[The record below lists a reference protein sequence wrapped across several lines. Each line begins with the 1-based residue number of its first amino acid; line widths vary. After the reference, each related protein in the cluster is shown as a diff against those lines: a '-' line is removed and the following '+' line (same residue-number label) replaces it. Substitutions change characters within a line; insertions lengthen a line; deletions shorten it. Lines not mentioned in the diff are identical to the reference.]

1 MTQIRTATRRF
12 GLSKSKITAFEQCP
26 KKLWLA
32 THRPELAEQDDGAEA
47 RFATGNAVGEIA
59 CALHP
64 GGVMVDPPSCP
75 KRWPRPPRSFQ
86 EGILAQSSRRPSSMM
101 AC

>member
-1 MTQIRTATRRF
+1 MTQTRTRRF

-32 THRPELAEQDDGAEA
+32 THRPELAELDEGAEA

-64 GGVMVDPPSCP
+64 AGVMVDPPSL
-75 KRWPRPPRSFQ
+75 S
-86 EGILAQSSRRPSSMM
+86 EALAKTSSLISGGHCAATTTM
-101 AC
+101 AG